1 MFRLLTSSE
10 IETISK
16 VISNSVSGS
25 GITSLFNEC
34 NVQDT
39 SGESTKWQRIHATFL
54 QLQKERK
61 CSDNFLDFINHWAN
75 PIRYVNKTNEE
86 YLEIIREVNKPLLL
100 IGLKLNHEGKLQTA
114 SVALTLSEAEKRAES
129 LSSKLRYRGIHPD
142 ILKFCKKEYLEKDYF
157 HTVHEAAKS
166 LCLKIRDKTGMT
178 EDGSELINNAFS
190 TKNPRL
196 AINSLR
202 TESERNQ
209 QNGLKEM
216 LNGITHMVRNVT
228 AHELRANWIVD
239 EKETIEILSIISFL
253 HNQLDVCV
261 VVPSYP

>member
-1 MFRLLTSSE
+1 M
-10 IETISK
+10 
-16 VISNSVSGS
+16 
-25 GITSLFNEC
+25 
-34 NVQDT
+34 
-39 SGESTKWQRIHATFL
+39 
-54 QLQKERK
+54 
-61 CSDNFLDFINHWAN
+61 
-75 PIRYVNKTNEE
+75 
-86 YLEIIREVNKPLLL
+86 
-100 IGLKLNHEGKLQTA
+100 QTA

-129 LSSKLRYRGIHPD
+129 LSSKLCYRGIHPD